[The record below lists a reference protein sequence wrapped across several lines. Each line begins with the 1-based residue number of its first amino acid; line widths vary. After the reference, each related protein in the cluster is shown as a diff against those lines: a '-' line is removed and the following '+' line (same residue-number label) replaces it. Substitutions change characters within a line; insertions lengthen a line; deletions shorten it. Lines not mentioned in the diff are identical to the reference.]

1 MIYLPW
7 RVSGA
12 RLQLPR
18 DLEIAYAVGR
28 MGIVT
33 VADAYPLWYGSRHT
47 ARFGFGRLARL
58 GLIRSFP
65 RESPL
70 SPAWFSLTPRGLE
83 WAAEKAGC
91 DERELRAVAGIRRA
105 NLAAASMRNCFW
117 VSAVLACRRNPGIR
131 IGVFRPEWEIRQMKP
146 ETVSV
151 VPDALVSF
159 IATDETVERERAW
172 ILEMDAGTQR
182 SAVWR
187 AKARHYADLRGAGRL
202 YGVVDWWLLAIVPSV
217 KRARTVAVAITA
229 GGAGAFS
236 FVGVAS
242 GLDEGRA
249 FDKVLWSCLELAKL
263 ASVAPRGSIIDGLG
277 SPISEPDR
285 QSQSTADRDSPSET
299 GAISP

>member
-1 MIYLPW
+1 MFLPW

-12 RLQLPR
+12 RLHVPR
-18 DLEIAYAVGR
+18 DLEISYAVGR

-33 VADAYPLWYGSRHT
+33 AADSYPLWFGSRHT
-47 ARFGFGRLARL
+47 ARFGFGRLTRL

-70 SPAWFSLTPRGLE
+70 SPAWYSLTPHGLE
-83 WAAEKAGC
+83 WTAERAGC

-105 NLAAASMRNCFW
+105 NLDAASMRNRFW
-117 VSAVLACRRNPGIR
+117 VSAALACRQHPGIR
-131 IGVFRPEWEIRQMKP
+131 IGFFRPEWEIRQMKP
-146 ETVSV
+146 EAVSV

-159 IATDETVERERAW
+159 IAADETGERERAW
-172 ILEMDAGTQR
+172 IVEMDAGTQR

-187 AKARHYADLRGAGRL
+187 TKARHYADLRGTGRL
-202 YGVVDWWLLAIVPSV
+202 YGIADWWLLAIVPSA

-236 FVGVAS
+236 FVGVATS
-242 GLDEGRA
+242 LDEGRA
-249 FDKVLWSCLELAKL
+249 FDRVLWSCLELAKF
-263 ASVAPRGSIIDGLG
+263 ASAVRKASLIDGLAR
-277 SPISEPDR
+277 PISETDQQR
-285 QSQSTADRDSPSET
+285 QSTVDRDSSSET